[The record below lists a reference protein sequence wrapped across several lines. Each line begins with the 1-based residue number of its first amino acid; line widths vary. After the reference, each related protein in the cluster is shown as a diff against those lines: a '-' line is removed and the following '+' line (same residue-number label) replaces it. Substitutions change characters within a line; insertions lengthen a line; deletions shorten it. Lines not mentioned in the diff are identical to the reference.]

1 MLDLKLQENAHCT
14 PNNLIRSRKLL
25 KLLTQTKTSVHKEAK
40 RIHMRTLHWIK
51 CLTRSKGTKELTRES
66 LSRQSFTIY
75 AVSVPGE
82 EQKEKEEKEEK
93 EEKPGRS
100 TPQSTRNPRPR
111 SSIRRRLSNKHFQEL
126 ECSDLII

>member
-1 MLDLKLQENAHCT
+1 
-14 PNNLIRSRKLL
+14 
-25 KLLTQTKTSVHKEAK
+25 
-40 RIHMRTLHWIK
+40 MRTLHRIRR
-51 CLTRSKGTKELTRES
+51 LTGSRETKELTGES

-111 SSIRRRLSNKHFQEL
+111 PSIRTRLSYKHIQEL
-126 ECSDLII
+126 ECSDLIL